1 MENFYMKLAKDR
13 SKRNFDMVFDVIE
26 RNAWAIVISS
36 TKKERELNFDKLSE
50 ILNALHDDIDNM
62 IDDLYQSN
70 KAQKRREQCL

>member
-1 MENFYMKLAKDR
+1 MENFYGELAKDR

-70 KAQKRREQCL
+70 KA

>member
-1 MENFYMKLAKDR
+1 MKLAKDR

-70 KAQKRREQCL
+70 KA

>member
-70 KAQKRREQCL
+70 KA